1 MSDFTPI
8 YENEKFKAL
17 SPPDQSNVRD
27 TFFETKIAPLA
38 EERGVDIGKAQQA
51 FNKKFGLS
59 QNILGQIQG
68 AAGDALSTL
77 QSKIDNYRNDI
88 DRDTDVNDISFRGK
102 LSRMSGAKEQAN
114 FLNMTLGKENWG
126 VGNEGDDDYAITTK
140 KGMEILGM
148 GDKWERTGK
157 QKGKPIAIDA
167 NRITKSDIFGDMQ
180 SGALPVAGA
189 IAGGALTGGLGFIPA
204 MAAAGTGGFLGTG
217 AREWMQPEKYQL
229 QTGPEIFKDM
239 ATEGALAMGGEG
251 IGRMLRPLG
260 RAIMGPNRR
269 RPFTAFGKQ
278 PEAKS
283 VVDPER
289 IRLADKGIEKD
300 ITMPITQATGRQKLT
315 GFFQRMADTVLGDPR
330 GVKNAVG
337 INKWAKEITGEDIG
351 TNVAKQKFGEGV
363 FKRAESLKKTLSGA
377 TARISGQLTKKLATV
392 KNDMRG
398 KGVGDLQAPKV
409 RETIESA
416 HDDFMNKSAVD
427 YLDPVK
433 ALGGGVDSKVFSTKK
448 FVDIAKGKLS
458 TSMVT
463 KEGEKFTTASN
474 EVTAKLNQFA
484 NLESHTS
491 LNQLMAFRK
500 DLGKSA
506 YTGNLHSDV
515 PAHDA
520 MDFLKA
526 VDDIFDDMTRD
537 LRGPKGRYLSPK
549 YRQALVGLRNAN
561 EKYHEGIKPFQDVLV
576 KSITND
582 LTKTGTVQPSMI
594 INAMKGGSEENITSL
609 MGILNST
616 NPKLAKQVKA
626 KFFDEVVWGKTLAG
640 AEGKRFNPSDLVN
653 NIDKLKPDVL
663 KTIYGKEAS
672 HQINKLAD
680 DLDRYAHGEI
690 TPMNIDEGGVVGVL
704 GKLVQAQQ
712 VEEEF
717 LKSNFAQ
724 IAKKGMNVGGSEYGK
739 LVDMAMKDAGHAK
752 ELMSIVG
759 AGTEEHAKAQNIMIR
774 KLINT
779 LQDNTDP
786 VEAFLKE
793 DGLQNALAKLGAFS
807 SKKQDN
813 ALRIFLGEKKFNELV
828 DLSKVAAL
836 TVTKGNSGLVAMN
849 IVLHPSKNIGK
860 LAEINILSRMINTPG
875 FINFMVNGLKS
886 PAWRKGSDHSIR
898 IAAQTI
904 AGYLQDAKEDSMGLE
919 ESLEQAV
926 GQ

>member
-1 MSDFTPI
+1 MSDFSPI
-8 YENEKFKAL
+8 YDHERFKAL
-17 SPPDQSNVRD
+17 DPSDQSAVRNE
-27 TFFETKIAPLA
+27 FFSTRVAPLA
-38 EERGVDIGKAQQA
+38 KEQGINIEEAQKA
-51 FNKKFGLS
+51 FNNRFGIS
-59 QNILGQIQG
+59 QNIAGRIKG
-68 AAGDALSTL
+68 AAGDALGTL
-77 QSKIDNYRNDI
+77 RSKLDNIINDI

-102 LSRMSGAKEQAN
+102 LSRMSGPKEQSN
-114 FLNMTLGKENWG
+114 YLNMTLGKENWG
-126 VGNEGDDDYAITTK
+126 LGNRGDDDYAITTK
-140 KGMEILGM
+140 KGMEVLGM
-148 GDKWERTGK
+148 GDKW
-157 QKGKPIAIDA
+157 KGKPVAIDA
-167 NRITKSDIFGDMQ
+167 DRITKSDFFGDMQ

-189 IAGGALTGGLGFIPA
+189 IAGGAMTGGLGFIPA

-251 IGRMLRPLG
+251 VGRLLRPLG
-260 RAIMGPNRR
+260 RAIMGPNLR

-278 PEAKS
+278 PAAKS

-351 TNVAKQKFGEGV
+351 TNIAKQKFGEGV

-377 TARISGQLTKKLATV
+377 TARMSGQLTKKLATV
-392 KNDMRG
+392 KNNMRG

-416 HDDFMNKSAVD
+416 HDDFMDKSAVN

-448 FVDIAKGKLS
+448 LVAIAKGKLS
-458 TSMVT
+458 TSMMT
-463 KEGEKFTTASN
+463 KEGKKFTTASN

-484 NLESHTS
+484 NLESHAS

-537 LRGPKGRYLSPK
+537 LRGPKGRYLSTD
-549 YRQALVGLRNAN
+549 YRKALVGLRDANAS
-561 EKYHEGIKPFQDVLV
+561 YHKGIKPFQDVLV

-582 LTKTGTVQPSMI
+582 LTKAGTVQPSMI

-653 NIDKLKPDVL
+653 NIDQLKPGVL

-672 HQINKLAD
+672 QINKLAD

-690 TPMNIDEGGVVGVL
+690 TPMNIDEGGVVGAL
-704 GKLVQAQQ
+704 GKMVQAQQ

-774 KLINT
+774 KLINN

-786 VEAFLKE
+786 VEALLKE
-793 DGLQNALAKLGAFS
+793 EGLQNALAKLGAFS
-807 SKKQDN
+807 GKKQDN
-813 ALRIFLGEKKFNELV
+813 AIRLFLGEKKFNELV

-886 PAWRKGSDHSIR
+886 PAWRKGGDRSVR
-898 IAAQTI
+898 AATQAI